1 MYRLCLPDGTYR
13 DYPTKAQLY
22 VAIREAREEYQGYL
36 K

>member
-13 DYPTKAQLY
+13 DYPTKAQYLAE
-22 VAIREAREEYQGYL
+22 VKEMREAYEGYL